1 MTSHCLNA
9 TMTITYMVTMK
20 VIVNATFPQI
30 GCLFI

>member
-1 MTSHCLNA
+1 MTSHCPKT
-9 TMTITYMVTMK
+9 TMTITCMVTMK